1 MRYPHF
7 GALLATALLLTA
19 ATPPPNP
26 IPNAAAQFSTLP
38 ESVPQLPVTIWLT
51 VFNRG
56 EEDLT
61 GTEIRVFEDGH
72 QQSNVSLTRDDTEPV
87 VVGLLMQASGERRNT
102 QPHAEIEPS
111 IKFFYS
117 LLKKGSIGFAET
129 FSDHIEVVSKPTSDP
144 EEMERNIRKSA
155 NFELEGCSALFDA
168 IISAS
173 KKLATLSERRRAL
186 VVIADG
192 HDNCS
197 QKTAQN
203 ALEAALRGQVRIYFV
218 NLAHLDLTDSTPGHN
233 RERPARIFHLQELS
247 KQLAEPTGGT
257 SINLLGP
264 EGFASALGGIDLELA
279 IQHKL
284 TYHSSNPARD
294 GKFRSI
300 KIDTTRWRGEILAP
314 IGYYAPKD

>member
-1 MRYPHF
+1 MRYAHL
-7 GALLATALLLTA
+7 GALLATTLLLSA
-19 ATPPPNP
+19 ATPPNS
-26 IPNAAAQFSTLP
+26 ISNSAAKFSTPP
-38 ESVPQLPVTIWLT
+38 ESAPQLPVTIWLT
-51 VFNRG
+51 IINRG
-56 EEDLT
+56 EEDLS

-72 QQSNVSLTRDDTEPV
+72 QQSNVSLTGDDTEPV
-87 VVGLLMQASGERRNT
+87 AVGLLMQASGERRNT

-111 IKFFYS
+111 IKFFHS
-117 LLKKGSIGFAET
+117 LLKKGSIGFADT
-129 FSDHIEVVSKPTSDP
+129 FSDHIEVVGKPTTDP
-144 EEMERNIRKSA
+144 VEMERNIRKSA
-155 NFELEGCSALFDA
+155 NFELRGCSALFDA
-168 IISAS
+168 IVSAS
-173 KKLATLSERRRAL
+173 KKFTTFSERRRAL

-203 ALEAALRGQVRIYFV
+203 ALEAPLRNQVRIYFV
-218 NLAHLDLTDSTPGHN
+218 NLASLDLTDSAPGHN
-233 RERPARIFHLQELS
+233 RERPARIFNLQEIS

-264 EGFASALGGIDLELA
+264 EGFASALGGIDFELG

-284 TYHSSNPARD
+284 TYNSSNPAHD

-300 KIDTTRWRGEILAP
+300 KIDPTRWRGEILAP